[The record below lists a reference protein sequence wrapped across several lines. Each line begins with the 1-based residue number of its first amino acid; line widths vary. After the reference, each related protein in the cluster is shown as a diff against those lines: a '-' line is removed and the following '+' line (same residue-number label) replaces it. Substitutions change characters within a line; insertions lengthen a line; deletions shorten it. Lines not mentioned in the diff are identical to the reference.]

1 MRHGARERFTAPRR
15 LILRADDADYDGW
28 FTRPLSLSQPDR
40 VCKMPGIMRS
50 IALVLTLA
58 LFSTQSLRV
67 ARAEEPPPPA
77 ATPTTPAEPAP
88 APAQPAPAPPPDT
101 TTQPAPA
108 ATEAPKPDAKPE
120 AKPAGL
126 VDDGPVSKMRLGAWV
141 GVACTVAVLTAGAI
155 FGLAA
160 QSRADEV
167 SRRLVFVDANN
178 LPRKYDESA
187 RKDDENLRKE
197 GKLYNGL
204 AIGFYSAAG
213 ALAIMTTVLFA
224 VDATRKSK
232 SKHARVLP
240 VPLFTQGG
248 AGLSLGGT
256 F

>member
-1 MRHGARERFTAPRR
+1 
-15 LILRADDADYDGW
+15 
-28 FTRPLSLSQPDR
+28 
-40 VCKMPGIMRS
+40 MRS

-58 LFSTQSLRV
+58 LFSTQSIRV

-77 ATPTTPAEPAP
+77 ATPTAPAAEPAP
-88 APAQPAPAPPPDT
+88 APAQPAPAPPPDAT
-101 TTQPAPA
+101 LQPAPA
-108 ATEAPKPDAKPE
+108 TTEAPKPDAAKPD

-232 SKHARVLP
+232 SSKQARVLP

>member
-1 MRHGARERFTAPRR
+1 
-15 LILRADDADYDGW
+15 
-28 FTRPLSLSQPDR
+28 
-40 VCKMPGIMRS
+40 MPGIMRS

-58 LFSTQSLRV
+58 LFSTQSIRV
-67 ARAEEPPPPA
+67 ARAEELPPPA
-77 ATPTTPAEPAP
+77 AAPPTAPATEPAP
-88 APAQPAPAPPPDT
+88 APAQPAPAPPPDA

-108 ATEAPKPDAKPE
+108 APEAPKPETVKPDS
-120 AKPAGL
+120 KPAGL

-232 SKHARVLP
+232 SSKQARVLP

>member
-1 MRHGARERFTAPRR
+1 MNSN
-15 LILRADDADYDGW
+15 DVVV
-28 FTRPLSLSQPDR
+28 RPLPLSQPDP

-58 LFSTQSLRV
+58 LFSTQSIRV

-77 ATPTTPAEPAP
+77 ATPTAPATEPAP
-88 APAQPAPAPPPDT
+88 APAQPAPTPDA

-108 ATEAPKPDAKPE
+108 APEAPKPEPAKPDA

-232 SKHARVLP
+232 SSKQARVLP